1 MWATGEE
8 HVRVLAFMCI
18 RKSLTL
24 QPNLFEF
31 VLKVSH
37 NLSNNLAVE
46 LLSPTKLRLLNSTT
60 LAGQSYAGWIDL
72 LSKYTG

>member
-31 VLKVSH
+31 VLKVS
-37 NLSNNLAVE
+37 
-46 LLSPTKLRLLNSTT
+46 LNCFNTSFF
-60 LAGQSYAGWIDL
+60 DF
-72 LSKYTG
+72 KYKKVILII

>member
-31 VLKVSH
+31 VLKVSL
-37 NLSNNLAVE
+37 NRFNTGYFDFKYKSNPYYIIAVSVYMVSCCNFKLKYLS
-46 LLSPTKLRLLNSTT
+46 R
-60 LAGQSYAGWIDL
+60 
-72 LSKYTG
+72 